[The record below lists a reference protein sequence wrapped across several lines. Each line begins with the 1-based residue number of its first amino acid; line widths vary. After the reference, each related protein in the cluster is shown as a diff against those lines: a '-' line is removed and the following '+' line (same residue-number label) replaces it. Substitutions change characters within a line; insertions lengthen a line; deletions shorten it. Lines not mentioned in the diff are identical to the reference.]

1 MQYLHEFLD
10 KHHPKILCLQETWL
24 LKCNLKKLSEIH
36 PDYMFHGISA
46 MDSDKNII
54 PGRPYGGVALL
65 WHKSICDKVSKLD
78 CDSERLCAIRMCL
91 KIILIYLLFALT
103 CHVIT

>member
-1 MQYLHEFLD
+1 MVNRQKDTSNMFGVCTYNCSGLRSNMQYLHEFLD

-36 PDYMFHGISA
+36 PDYMFHGFSA

-54 PGRPYGGVALL
+54 SGRPYGGVALL
-65 WHKSICDKVSKLD
+65 WHKSIGL
-78 CDSERLCAIRMCL
+78 
-91 KIILIYLLFALT
+91 
-103 CHVIT
+103 